1 MVTLGQHDKTDPPG
15 RPSSTAA
22 AGRSW
27 PIPPSA
33 LAALTDMGM
42 SDEAIGR
49 YFGIASETVR
59 NARGTA
65 AE

>member
-1 MVTLGQHDKTDPPG
+1 MITLGQHEQTDPPG
-15 RPSSTAA
+15 RPARTAVA
-22 AGRSW
+22 AGTW

-49 YFGIASETVR
+49 YLGVASETVSS
-59 NARGTA
+59 ARGRVS
-65 AE
+65 E